1 MLVLLVNKVKAG
13 NLSRLRQSIM
23 GERQHGGADDEEE
36 EEEEEREEAEG
47 KDGDADG
54 EEGEEK
60 EEGEGEEGKPLKKK
74 GSHKDK
80 GSDKEKASVERDST
94 PVPFIVC
101 GPYQVG
107 VCVCGGLQAGSAK
120 IQYFFS
126 FSFFHST
133 FSTTLLQENIDA
145 AFHVFYFCLCTSYRG
160 PTITLPL
167 ILTHPLPI
175 DPLS

>member
-107 VCVCGGLQAGSAK
+107 VCVCVGGYKLVRLR
-120 IQYFFS
+120 YNTFFL
-126 FSFFHST
+126 FLFFIPRFPPPCYRRTLMRHST
-133 FSTTLLQENIDA
+133 FSTSVYVHLIVA
-145 AFHVFYFCLCTSYRG
+145 
-160 PTITLPL
+160 LP
-167 ILTHPLPI
+167 
-175 DPLS
+175 